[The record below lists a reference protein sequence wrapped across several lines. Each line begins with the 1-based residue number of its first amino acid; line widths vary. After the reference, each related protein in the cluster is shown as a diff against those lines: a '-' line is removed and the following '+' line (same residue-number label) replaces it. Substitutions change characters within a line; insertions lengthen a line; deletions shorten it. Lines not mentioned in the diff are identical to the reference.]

1 MPAGTGGGGGAV
13 EGPRPAA
20 TRRSRSRKVAG
31 AGGASLLPRKGVPGT
46 RPLGALKQG
55 GGGGSADSQRGALS
69 PAARPLVC
77 EPAGCPG
84 VEPGPPLRSQAG
96 PRPPP
101 PPGPRPVPP
110 PRACPRGEA
119 HGLSSR
125 EPGFL
130 FDNIPRRPLFVFIV
144 SERERI
150 SELKLKKPSVSNES
164 PIVFHNVFGRSLLS
178 NSSEPGPLVFVGG
191 RETNSTEKHL
201 FLPKRSSFFTFF
213 FFPFGGR
220 GKARNLNPRSVF
232 FIMFHKTLFHF
243 GHMLLT
249 AWKRQLNPL
258 YPFFSC

>member
-1 MPAGTGGGGGAV
+1 MDARGDRWGWGSGGRTPPGCHEKQPEQ
-13 EGPRPAA
+13 EG
-20 TRRSRSRKVAG
+20 RRGRGR
-31 AGGASLLPRKGVPGT
+31 LPPSRKGVPGT
-46 RPLGALKQG
+46 LPLGALKQG
-55 GGGGSADSQRGALS
+55 GGGESADSQRGALS
-69 PAARPLVC
+69 PAARPPVC
-77 EPAGCPG
+77 EPAGCTG

-119 HGLSSR
+119 HVLGSR

-213 FFPFGGR
+213 FSFR
-220 GKARNLNPRSVF
+220 GEGEGTKLKSLVCF
-232 FIMFHKTLFHF
+232 
-243 GHMLLT
+243 
-249 AWKRQLNPL
+249 L
-258 YPFFSC
+258 YNVS